1 MSAIINALT
10 KALAANPDDWESRLG
25 LIQAYLA
32 EGNKNDARAQL
43 NDVESL
49 PSDEAGL
56 ILAARCYALCGSEH
70 ARGVL
75 QPVLDANPAN
85 ADAHMAMASIAHGE
99 ADTAAAMRH
108 YITATSLDPSQS
120 DPELDPRYGDL
131 EKSAPP
137 PAPSEAAVI
146 PSKPVAV
153 AVEPEVEVD
162 DALEA
167 DLAPVAEVEPE
178 PEAAPS
184 PAPSA
189 ASERVEFAPRSDSP
203 PAPSTAARP
212 RHEPAAPKLKI
223 KRRAEPSGV
232 FYPEPGQFPTR
243 TLRQAIDDEPAVN
256 LEAEIE
262 EVEAP
267 KLNVEEAKP
276 APVLHTA
283 EEEAVPEKAVWVAV
297 DREVPAVYDYQKPDE
312 TIFEPTVTAD
322 DIQVAATHTDDGQL
336 VATPDMD
343 LKAAEEKA
351 QALVKRKRSRDRLNA
366 VVITI
371 LAHVGLA
378 ILLAV
383 ISTAVVT
390 TRPPEIIG
398 TPGHKTPTTDL
409 EVEEIQKQVTRQP
422 SSVAESMPEIISSMA
437 QSNVAISNQE
447 FTMSDATVAFGT
459 TFTPSMDF
467 SASASSGDSTMLF
480 GQKVEGKV
488 LGVILDVSGSMA
500 EYLPQVI
507 REIDKNFKDAPIVF
521 VNNALVRQGGRPS
534 EILPVVGEDVVPSR
548 DGRTTP
554 FWFLWGDLPRKA
566 PQTSVDRLIN
576 IMRTREN
583 LFLAVG
589 GHNRVEAG
597 VQFLIEQKIDALY
610 MFSDFEDYVDEELA
624 AQFGQNLSRGK
635 VKAYIQPAE
644 EETEFLNIMD
654 TKMARRSRGKL
665 MPSLVSILRPESDE
679 PKPIMV
685 AQEEGLP
692 ELEGVM
698 HAAPRT
704 ARAGKLHYEYRPST
718 YRGRF
723 DELQTIES
731 DKYDLVLCQPEA
743 RAYIFLKNDEGAY
756 IQNPVVFSYHSQK
769 TYWNEKYQEYRTRG
783 RRFLRHEEPPGFNG
797 NEFTWKMILEDEIRF
812 EVIFWF
818 KDDVFTGTYAA
829 ELPPDGRGDAARIAF
844 HLPRL
849 AHESKDRY
857 YSYDFPGGL
866 SLDNLRLAMHGN
878 TATFKLPAQ
887 AEDRMGASWNMLGF
901 KRGDN
906 ECPYYEG
913 YRSLPDQVREIVIQG
928 RSFGPRVLTART
940 TANRL
945 LLNTYTYRAD
955 IELWEGYAATLSRP
969 STNRHRVTKTEAI
982 SFTVE

>member
-1 MSAIINALT
+1 MSAITNALA

-32 EGNKNDARAQL
+32 EGNQNDARAQL
-43 NDVESL
+43 ADIQSL

-56 ILAARCYALCGSEH
+56 ILAAKCYALCGTH
-70 ARGVL
+70 AREVL

-85 ADAHMAMASIAHGE
+85 ADAHMTMASIAHGE
-99 ADTAAAMRH
+99 GDTATAMRH

-120 DPELDPRYGDL
+120 DPELDSRYGDL

-146 PSKPVAV
+146 EQPPVA
-153 AVEPEVEVD
+153 ATVEPEVEVD
-162 DALEA
+162 DTLEA
-167 DLAPVAEVEPE
+167 DLAPVAQVAPEPE
-178 PEAAPS
+178 PEVAPT

-189 ASERVEFAPRSDSP
+189 ASERVEFAPRTET
-203 PAPSTAARP
+203 PAPSTAAVEMRP
-212 RHEPAAPKLKI
+212 RREPAAPKLKL
-223 KRRAEPSGV
+223 KRRSAEPSGV

-243 TLRQAIDDEPAVN
+243 TLRQAIEEEPAVN

-283 EEEAVPEKAVWVAV
+283 EEAAAPEKAVWVAV
-297 DREVPAVYDYQKPDE
+297 DREVPSVYDYQQPDE
-312 TIFEPTVTAD
+312 TIFEPTVTPD
-322 DIQVAATHTDDGQL
+322 DIQVAATHTDDGQK

-343 LKAAEEKA
+343 LKAAEEKN
-351 QALVKRKRSRDRLNA
+351 QAVVKRKRTRDRLNA
-366 VVITI
+366 IVITI

-378 ILLAV
+378 VLLGI
-383 ISTAVVT
+383 ISTAVVSN
-390 TRPPEIIG
+390 RPPEIIG

-409 EVEEIQKQVTRQP
+409 EVEEMQKQVTRQP

-521 VNNALVRQGGRPS
+521 LNHALIRPTGSES

-554 FWFLWGDLPRKA
+554 YWFLWGDLPRKA

-589 GHNRVEAG
+589 GHHRVEAG
-597 VQFLIEQKIDALY
+597 VKFLIEQKIDALY
-610 MFSDFEDYVDEELA
+610 MFSDFEDYVDDEKSRIM
-624 AQFGQNLSRGK
+624 GQNLSRGK
-635 VKAYIQPAE
+635 VKAYVQPAE
-644 EETEFLNIMD
+644 EETEFLDIMD
-654 TKMARRSRGKL
+654 KNFARRSRGKR
-665 MPSLVSILRPESDE
+665 MPSLVSILRPESTD

-685 AQEEGLP
+685 AEEETLP

-704 ARAGKLHYEYRPST
+704 NRAGTLHYEYRPST

-723 DELQTIES
+723 DELQTIEAN
-731 DKYDLVLCQPEA
+731 KYDLVLCQPEA

-756 IQNPVVFSYHSQK
+756 VQNPVVFSYHSQK
-769 TYWNEKYQEYRTRG
+769 TYW
-783 RRFLRHEEPPGFNG
+783 
-797 NEFTWKMILEDEIRF
+797 
-812 EVIFWF
+812 
-818 KDDVFTGTYAA
+818 
-829 ELPPDGRGDAARIAF
+829 
-844 HLPRL
+844 
-849 AHESKDRY
+849 
-857 YSYDFPGGL
+857 
-866 SLDNLRLAMHGN
+866 
-878 TATFKLPAQ
+878 
-887 AEDRMGASWNMLGF
+887 
-901 KRGDN
+901 
-906 ECPYYEG
+906 
-913 YRSLPDQVREIVIQG
+913 
-928 RSFGPRVLTART
+928 
-940 TANRL
+940 
-945 LLNTYTYRAD
+945 
-955 IELWEGYAATLSRP
+955 
-969 STNRHRVTKTEAI
+969 
-982 SFTVE
+982 